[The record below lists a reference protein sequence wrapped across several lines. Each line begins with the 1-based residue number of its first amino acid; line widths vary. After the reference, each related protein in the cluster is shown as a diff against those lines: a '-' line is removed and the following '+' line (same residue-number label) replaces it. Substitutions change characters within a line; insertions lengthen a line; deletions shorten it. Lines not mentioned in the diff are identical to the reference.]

1 MPKYFDFKIC
11 GYYLYFTTHCVI
23 EAMHAHASDSQLT
36 EGGSAKFFVKS
47 NGDTV
52 VQNRGS
58 LNDLEIRRLQRFIR
72 DNYEIMYTKW
82 RIYST
87 EGFFQGE

>member
-1 MPKYFDFKIC
+1 MPKYFDFKIN
-11 GYYLYFTTHCVI
+11 GYYLYFTTHCVV
-23 EAMHAHASDSQLT
+23 EAMHAHASDGWLT

-58 LNDLEIRRLQRFIR
+58 ISEADIRRLQRFIK
-72 DNYEIMYTKW
+72 DNYELMYAKW
-82 RIYST
+82 RIYSS
-87 EGFFQGE
+87 EGFYRGE